1 MINDVIN
8 IEGAKL
14 IFRNFSGKESKFNA
28 AGNRNFCVLLP
39 DELGNKLKD
48 DGWNIRVLQ
57 PRDPDDIPQ
66 YYMQVSVKFGNIPPK
81 IITIANG
88 VKTELN
94 ENTVGGL
101 DFADIIN
108 CDLVIRPY
116 NWEVNGSK
124 GVKAYVK
131 SMYINLE
138 VDAFEAKYMN
148 GPDEEVPF

>member
-1 MINDVIN
+1 MVQDVIN

-28 AGNRNFCVLLP
+28 AGNRNFCVLL
-39 DELGNKLKD
+39 DHDLANRLRG
-48 DGWNIRVLQ
+48 DGWNIRTLQ
-57 PRDPDDIPQ
+57 PRDPEEEPQ
-66 YYMQVSVKFGNIPPK
+66 DYMQVSVKFGNIPPR
-81 IITIANG
+81 IVTIANG
-88 VKTELN
+88 VKTELT
-94 ENTVGGL
+94 ESTVGGL

-108 CDLVIRPY
+108 CDVVIRPY

-131 SMYINLE
+131 SMYVNLE

-148 GPDEEVPF
+148 GPEIPFN